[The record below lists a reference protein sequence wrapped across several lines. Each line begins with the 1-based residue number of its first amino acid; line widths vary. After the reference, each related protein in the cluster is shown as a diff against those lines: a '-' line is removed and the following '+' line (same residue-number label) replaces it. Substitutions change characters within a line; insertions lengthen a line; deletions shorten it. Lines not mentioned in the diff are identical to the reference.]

1 MTDFARSLYKDATD
15 RPVIDRT
22 GMTGIFDIH
31 VEFVSN
37 AALLSTDDAGP
48 SIFTALQ
55 DQLELKL
62 SR

>member
-1 MTDFARSLYKDATD
+1 LLVPYFKDATD
-15 RPVIDRT
+15 RVPT
-22 GMTGIFDIH
+22 
-31 VEFVSN
+31 
-37 AALLSTDDAGP
+37 AALLSTDVAGP